1 MVGQVAGGLIV
12 NADIAGFG
20 WRPIFLVN
28 VPVGL
33 VALALAWRYVP
44 ATRSEEPAT
53 IDVPGTVL
61 LGAALLALLVPLTEG
76 RTLGWPLWSLV
87 LLALVVPLSAAF
99 VAVERRLEGAG
110 RHPLVAPSLLRNRG
124 MRAGLVIAVLF
135 FAGFA
140 AFMFVSAIALQTGA
154 HLSPLGSGM
163 ALAPLALAFFA
174 ASLFTARLTE
184 RYGRSVVAAGALIQ
198 SAGLISVAATLA
210 SAWPHVDAVVLAPS
224 MVIAGVGQG
233 LVVSPLFGFVLA
245 GVPAHRAG
253 VGSGILTTTM
263 QSALAL
269 GVATLG
275 SLFLS
280 LDAPHSLGMRSAFV
294 AVIGVQTAMALLVA
308 VAVRGLPQPG
318 RAQAEP
324 VPEAVPE
331 AEFVAAA

>member
-1 MVGQVAGGLIV
+1 
-12 NADIAGFG
+12 
-20 WRPIFLVN
+20 
-28 VPVGL
+28 
-33 VALALAWRYVP
+33 
-44 ATRSEEPAT
+44 
-53 IDVPGTVL
+53 
-61 LGAALLALLVPLTEG
+61 
-76 RTLGWPLWSLV
+76 
-87 LLALVVPLSAAF
+87 
-99 VAVERRLEGAG
+99 
-110 RHPLVAPSLLRNRG
+110 
-124 MRAGLVIAVLF
+124 MRAGLVIAALF

-174 ASLFTARLTE
+174 TSLFTARLTE

-198 SAGLISVAATLA
+198 SVGLISVAATLH

-224 MVIAGVGQG
+224 MVVAGVGQG

-280 LDAPHSLGMRSAFV
+280 LDTANSLGMRTAFV
-294 AVIGVQTAMALLVA
+294 VVIGVQAMMALLVA

-318 RAQAEP
+318 RVQAEP
-324 VPEAVPE
+324 VSEAMLE
-331 AEFVAAA
+331 AEFVEAA

>member
-1 MVGQVAGGLIV
+1 M

-28 VPVGL
+28 VPIGL
-33 VALALAWRYVP
+33 AALALAWRYVP
-44 ATRSEEPAT
+44 ATRSAEPAS
-53 IDVPGTVL
+53 IDAPGTAL

-76 RTLGWPLWSLV
+76 RTLHWPLWSFA
-87 LLALVVPLSAAF
+87 LLALVVPIAATF
-99 VAVERRLEGAG
+99 VAVERRLERTGG
-110 RHPLVAPSLLRNRG
+110 HPLVAPSLLQNRG
-124 MRAGLVIAVLF
+124 MRAGLAIAALF

-140 AFMFVSAIALQTGA
+140 AFMFVSAIALQVGA

-198 SAGLISVAATLA
+198 SVGLIAVAVTLY
-210 SAWPHVDAVVLAPS
+210 SAWPHVDALVLAPA

-263 QSALAL
+263 QSSLAL

-280 LDAPHSLGMRSAFV
+280 LDAPGSLGMRSAFV
-294 AVIGVQTAMALLVA
+294 AVIGVQTVMAVLVA
-308 VAVRGLPQPG
+308 VAVRGLPQPA
-318 RAQAEP
+318 RAQPEP
-324 VPEAVPE
+324 VPEALLE
-331 AEFVAAA
+331 AEFVEAA